1 MEGRFELARSLYE
14 RSKAM
19 RTEMGQEFQL
29 AGLSMFAE
37 EVGLLPGDVDWAERE
52 LAPGYESLGRMG
64 EKGIRS
70 TIAGLLADA
79 LYQQGR
85 YDEAQDFAQ
94 AYLQIAGAH
103 DAASQV

>member
-1 MEGRFELARSLYE
+1 
-14 RSKAM
+14 
-19 RTEMGQEFQL
+19 
-29 AGLSMFAE
+29 
-37 EVGLLPGDVDWAERE
+37 
-52 LAPGYESLGRMG
+52 MG

-94 AYLQIAGAH
+94 ACLQIAGAH
-103 DAASQV
+103 DVASQVWGRAVTAQLLAIQGLHEQAGETARLRQWR